1 MLTLLPVLAKKKN
14 RLHELELKVLGLNL
28 LQGTSINLD
37 QTLSSLAI
45 SNSGGCL
52 LASEDL
58 DRLYGF
64 LLISHHCFCK

>member
-1 MLTLLPVLAKKKN
+1 MLILPVLAKEEN
-14 RLHELELKVLGLNL
+14 RLHKLELESLGLNL

-37 QTLSSLAI
+37 QALSSLAI

-52 LASEDL
+52 LASENL

-64 LLISHHCFCK
+64 LLISHHYFCK